1 MLTHQTRHMSRAL
14 AALTLFLM
22 VACKKNQP
30 EVSEA
35 QGNGPLS
42 NYASKIA
49 RATFQIRDGGF
60 GPRCDLSTTDARGLP
75 LNCKSFPV
83 CTGTLVNDSR
93 LHNLPVGIS
102 AAHCS
107 ADGENIFAFFP
118 AQKKSIR
125 VGKFFPHPKFSSSR
139 FWFHEHLSHLIGN
152 APRTENAMNFDIALL
167 KFETQDTRGLESVAI
182 RKSLPKL
189 PDLASPAREKQYTD
203 LRNMR
208 QGIVQTHLVMSLQTY
223 DPFPKITVLGF
234 GVDSL
239 VWNSQI
245 RRTNY
250 PKEIC
255 EAFSQNSGS
264 RVRYIWNET
273 LGCTVLSESDA
284 VVKGPG
290 PDGYLRENSGRL
302 AALSA
307 ELATAVFVPPSA
319 QPKNSPCLGDSG
331 GPLVLSG
338 ESDIVAVVNGGPGL
352 CAGTISSYTLIIPH
366 LNELKNLLR

>member
-1 MLTHQTRHMSRAL
+1 MLTHQKRHTSRW
-14 AALTLFLM
+14 LTAMTLLLT
-22 VACKKNQP
+22 VACKKNQSQ
-30 EVSEA
+30 VSET

-42 NYASKIA
+42 DYSSKIA

-60 GPRCDLSTTDARGLP
+60 GPRCDLAATDARGLP
-75 LNCKSFPV
+75 LNCKNFPV
-83 CTGTLVNDSR
+83 CSGTLVNDTK
-93 LHNLPVGIS
+93 LHSAPVGIT

-107 ADGENIFAFFP
+107 ADGENLFAFFP

-125 VGKFFPHPKFSSSR
+125 VKKFLPHPKFSSSR
-139 FWFHEHLSHLIGN
+139 FWFYEHLSHLIGN
-152 APRTENAMNFDIALL
+152 TPQPKDVVNFDIGLL
-167 KFETQDTRGLESVAI
+167 TFETSDTRGIESVAI
-182 RKSLPKL
+182 RKALPKL
-189 PDLASPAREKQYTD
+189 PVLATPVREKQYTD
-203 LRNMR
+203 LRSMR
-208 QGIVQTHLVMSLQTY
+208 QGIVQTHLSMSLKTY
-223 DPFPKITVLGF
+223 DSFPKITVLGF

-273 LGCTVLSESDA
+273 LGCKVLSESDA

-290 PDGYLRENSGRL
+290 PDGFLRENYGRL
-302 AALSA
+302 AALSS

-338 ESDIVAVVNGGPGL
+338 ESDIIAVVNGGPGL
-352 CAGTISSYTLIIPH
+352 CAGTIPSYTLIIPH
-366 LNELKNLLR
+366 LSELKNLLR